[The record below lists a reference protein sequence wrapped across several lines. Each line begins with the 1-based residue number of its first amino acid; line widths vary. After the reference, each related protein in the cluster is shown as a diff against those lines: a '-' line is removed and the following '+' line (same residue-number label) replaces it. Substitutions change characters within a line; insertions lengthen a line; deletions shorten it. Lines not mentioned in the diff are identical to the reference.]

1 MSLTGAWSFIQM
13 SLLGA
18 WLFHTNVLNRSLLF
32 HKKCPKQELGYFIQ
46 MSLSG
51 VWLFHKNVII
61 LVSIHTKVLQ
71 NSVNNNTLFHFL
83 TKTYEMDAHV
93 LTGA

>member
-1 MSLTGAWSFIQM
+1 
-13 SLLGA
+13 
-18 WLFHTNVLNRSLLF
+18 
-32 HKKCPKQELGYFIQ
+32 

-61 LVSIHTKVLQ
+61 QVSIHTEVLQ
-71 NSVNNNTLFHFL
+71 NSVNKNTFFHFL

-93 LTGA
+93 ITGAELFVQVSFT